1 MMTTIVA
8 AAAVIPT
15 GVSFTVVVMMVAAN
29 IGIVCQ
35 TACQESLHSCIRISA
50 DTAKQ
55 MDTGRCQSHLGT
67 ATDATADQNIGLGT
81 G

>member
-1 MMTTIVA
+1 MTAILA
-8 AAAVIPT
+8 AAAVIT
-15 GVSFTVVVMMVAAN
+15 AGMSFPVVVMMIAADM
-29 IGIVCQ
+29 GIVCQ

-55 MDTGRCQSHLGT
+55 TDTGRCQSCLGT
-67 ATDATADQNIGLGT
+67 ATDATADQHIGLGA